1 MKKPDDGTGP
11 PAAFVVEFGRSWE
24 RWAKLRTEADLDEIG
39 VCLKALQDGF
49 GKPHLHSGLG
59 LRRLTPR
66 IFEFRVSRGLQVVF
80 AFIKPRTFQLAM
92 TGTHDHVRTWLKE
105 NA

>member
-1 MKKPDDGTGP
+1 L
-11 PAAFVVEFGRSWE
+11 E
-24 RWAKLRTEADLDEIG
+24 EIDA
-39 VCLKALQDGF
+39 CLKALQAGF

-59 LRRLTPR
+59 LRRLSPR

-80 AFIKPRTFQLAM
+80 AFLKPRTFQLAM
-92 TGTHDHVRTWLKE
+92 TGTHDQVRAWLKG